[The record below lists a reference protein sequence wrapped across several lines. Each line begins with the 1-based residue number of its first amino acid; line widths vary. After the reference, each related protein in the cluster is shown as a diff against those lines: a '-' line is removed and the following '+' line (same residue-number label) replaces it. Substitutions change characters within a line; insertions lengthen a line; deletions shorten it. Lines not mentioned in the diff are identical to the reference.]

1 MQFRSLGFIAITIVF
16 LLVES
21 LLAWALYGYS
31 RHPGPFGY
39 AESEARLMHG
49 KFAHVIGP
57 GKSRYAPSQYLFVDV
72 ETGKLK
78 KLYDL
83 FTRTVMSFDRDKGKI
98 FSLQIINDQILTCEL
113 NGQQLCTPKCTSG
126 PQCENI
132 KVAVATAQRNEN
144 WWALLI
150 VSLAFAFAY
159 YWKVWRP
166 ASNQH
171 QSQRKA

>member
-1 MQFRSLGFIAITIVF
+1 MQFRRPGFIAITFIF
-16 LLVES
+16 LLTEA
-21 LLAWALYGYS
+21 LLVWAIYGYS

-39 AESEARLMHG
+39 AESEPRLMHG
-49 KFAHVIGP
+49 KFVHEIGP
-57 GKSRYAPSQYLFVDV
+57 GKSRYAPSQYVFVDV

-83 FTRTVMSFDRDKGKI
+83 FTRTAMSFDRDKGKV

-126 PQCENI
+126 PQCESI

-144 WWALLI
+144 WWTLLV
-150 VSLAFAFAY
+150 VSMAFAFAY

-166 ASNQH
+166 ASNQR
-171 QSQRKA
+171 QSQREA